1 MRIAHSSK
9 LKIFM
14 SFILFMA
21 FVCQNNVDAQSV
33 KNKKK
38 KRKTEEVV
46 KPKKPK
52 KSIATLTKSSKK
64 IEGLFT
70 IFQDTVSGDLKML
83 IKKNQLDKD
92 YIYFSQIADGVTEA

>member
-1 MRIAHSSK
+1 MKIVHSSK
-9 LKIFM
+9 LRFFM
-14 SFILFMA
+14 SFILFIA
-21 FVCQNNVDAQSV
+21 FVGLNNMDAQRKK

-38 KRKTEEVV
+38 GKTEEVI

-70 IFQDTVSGDLKML
+70 IFQDTVSGNLKML

-92 YIYFSQIADGVTEA
+92 YIYFSQLLME